1 MKSVSF
7 YLERFQRYRPSARK
21 KFSFLGPPYR
31 YSYDRAG
38 YPLAVD
44 GTGDAVTGHMFSN
57 RVNWTGVSK
66 QVSNNCIAV
75 RKVATPLRELTC
87 HMGSRHTVLPV
98 TRQR

>member
-44 GTGDAVTGHMFSN
+44 GTGDAVP
-57 RVNWTGVSK
+57 
-66 QVSNNCIAV
+66 
-75 RKVATPLRELTC
+75 VATC
-87 HMGSRHTVLPV
+87 F
-98 TRQR
+98 